1 MRMRGSRS
9 FTSDPSRRRGWTAN
23 REKLLLAALLVGLVA
38 GAVVGRFSVASPPIR
53 SRPDVPVT
61 AGVPGVG
68 PTHVDQGVP
77 VGYAHSSVG
86 AAEAA
91 GNYLAVLGGQLALD
105 PNRLDAALVQVAEP
119 SALVRLEASARSS
132 LQAEEDLWGIRSAAE
147 QGKRVVLTETPIAYR
162 VIAYTVQ
169 TATVSVWLVINVGV
183 DGRQRLLAFFGI
195 GSATLTW
202 LAGDWRLRA
211 VDPGTQ
217 AGDIVPASLQTP
229 TPTGGVPAGLDG
241 FVPYGS

>member
-1 MRMRGSRS
+1 V
-9 FTSDPSRRRGWTAN
+9 
-23 REKLLLAALLVGLVA
+23 LLLAALLVGLAA
-38 GAVVGRFSVASPPIR
+38 GAVVGRFSAPSQPGPTG
-53 SRPDVPVT
+53 PDAPMT
-61 AGVPGVG
+61 AGVQGVG
-68 PTHVDQGVP
+68 PTRVEHGVP
-77 VGYAHSSVG
+77 VGYVHTSLG

-105 PNRLDAALVQVAEP
+105 PNRLDAALAQVAEP

-132 LQAEEDLWGIRSAAE
+132 LQAEEDLWGIRSAAQ
-147 QGKRVVLTETPIAYR
+147 QGKHVVLTETPIAYR
-162 VIAYTVQ
+162 VTAYTLQ
-169 TATVSVWLVINVGV
+169 AATVSVWLVINVGV

-217 AGDIVPASLQTP
+217 AGDVVPTSLQTP
-229 TPTGGVPAGLDG
+229 TTTGGVPAGLDG